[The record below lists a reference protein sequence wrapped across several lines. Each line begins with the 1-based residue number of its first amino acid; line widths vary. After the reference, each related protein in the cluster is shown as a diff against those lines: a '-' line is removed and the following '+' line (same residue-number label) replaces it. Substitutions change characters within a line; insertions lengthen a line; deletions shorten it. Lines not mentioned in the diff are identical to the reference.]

1 MEKEN
6 NVNSKEILLLGFVF
20 VSVAL
25 VFVLWFN
32 SFSDKDLEN
41 PYFYR
46 EIPKQAESFSLTRTA
61 IAEQAILGTGTPIV
75 ESMHKQP
82 TPTQT
87 PAPTLAITPESDG

>member
-6 NVNSKEILLLGFVF
+6 KVSIKEILLVGFIL

-46 EIPKQAESFSLTRTA
+46 EIPKQSEAFGLTRTA
-61 IAEQAILGTGTPIV
+61 VAEQAILGTGTPTV
-75 ESMHKQP
+75 EPMHKEP
-82 TPTQT
+82 TRTLT
-87 PAPTLAITPESDG
+87 PVPTLPITPESDG